1 MRKFLTKN
9 KKQKGYAILFTVV
22 IVSAISVI
30 TAGLSN
36 AAYKQLILSSLAK
49 DSQLAFYE
57 ADTAGD
63 CALYADLVEYPKL
76 FPSDSEASPS
86 GIFSTLDSSWSCG
99 GLDLTIVPVIAGD
112 PSSGY
117 SLTPPQEDS
126 SNPCFRIDVT
136 KDTSSVFPLTKTTIT
151 AKGYNICRISNLRT
165 VERKIKITH
174 EE

>member
-136 KDTSSVFPLTKTTIT
+136 KVPIDNNMMKTTIT

>member
-1 MRKFLTKN
+1 MRKFFTKN

-63 CALYADLVEYPKL
+63 CALYADLVEITKNPDI
-76 FPSDSEASPS
+76 FASGGP
-86 GIFSTLDSSWSCG
+86 WSCG
-99 GLDLTIVPVIAGD
+99 DSNLIITPTGAGYTIYPTD
-112 PSSGY
+112 ENSS
-117 SLTPPQEDS
+117 S
-126 SNPCFRIDVT
+126 PCFRIDVT
-136 KDTSSVFPLTKTTIT
+136 KDTSASPLTKTTIQ
-151 AKGYNICRISNLRT
+151 AKGYNICKMDNLRT
-165 VERKIKITH
+165 VEREIKITH
-174 EE
+174 KE

>member
-1 MRKFLTKN
+1 MLKFFTKN

-76 FPSDSEASPS
+76 LEATPS
-86 GIFSTLDSSWSCG
+86 GIFSTPPGTPWSCG
-99 GLDLTIVPVIAGD
+99 GLNLKIVSAEL
-112 PSSGY
+112 SSGY
-117 SLTPPQEDS
+117 SLNPPQEDS
-126 SNPCFRIDVT
+126 LDPCFRIDVK
-136 KDTSSVFPLTKTTIT
+136 KDTTSAPPHTITTIT
-151 AKGYNICRISNLRT
+151 AKGYNICKISNLRT
-165 VERKIKITH
+165 VEREIKITH